1 MTIVS
6 VSLGPVIFRRADHDA
21 EHDILYLGVGKPEPS
36 EAEDTPE
43 GHAIHYAPGTHRIVG
58 LTIFGPRRILEEEG
72 ALTVTFPE
80 MVETR
85 SMEDMAELLVA
96 T

>member
-1 MTIVS
+1 MEPT
-6 VSLGPVIFRRADHDA
+6 SLRIGPVVFSQANYDD
-21 EHDILYLGVGKPEPS
+21 ENDILFLSVDEPERS

-58 LTIFGPRRILEEEG
+58 LTIFNPRYLLKRDG
-72 ALTVTFPE
+72 KLTVTFPE

-85 SMEDMAELLVA
+85 NAEEMADLLVA
-96 T
+96 A